1 MDYKS
6 ANSKAWDWE
15 AGHGSA
21 WARIASDD
29 DINAAAAGK
38 PRIRVTINKYVPL
51 SWIEPLKG
59 GNVLALAA
67 GGGQQAPALA
77 AFGCTATVLDISRKM
92 LEKDMEAAEKY
103 NLDIRCVQ
111 GDMEDLSAFRDK
123 EFRGIIN
130 PVSLNFIENIGKV
143 FQQENRVLETGG
155 RLIFGIANP
164 ALYIFD
170 DRLLGKGRMKV
181 KYTLPFSDTRS
192 LSRKEL
198 KKRIGKNDTVEFSHT
213 LETIIGGAADSGF
226 AIHGFF
232 SDTTS
237 FEPIDSYLQDCYIA
251 FLCIKV
257 RDL

>member
-21 WARIASDD
+21 WARMVCQD
-29 DINAAAAGK
+29 DIEKARNGH
-38 PRIRVTINKYVPL
+38 PGIRVTINKEVPE
-51 SWIEPLKG
+51 SWIEPLRG

-67 GGGQQAPALA
+67 GGGQQAPLFA
-77 AFGCTATVLDISRKM
+77 AYGCSTTVLDISRKM
-92 LEKDMEAAEKY
+92 LERDMEAKTAY
-103 NLDIRCVQ
+103 GLDIRCIQ

-130 PVSLNFIENIGKV
+130 PVSLNFIEDIRKV
-143 FQQENRVLETGG
+143 FREENRVLEDNG

-170 DRLLGKGRMKV
+170 DRLLEKGRMKV
-181 KYTLPFSDTRS
+181 KYTLPFSDTKS
-192 LSRKEL
+192 LSEKEL
-198 KKRIGKNDTVEFSHT
+198 RKRIGKNDTVEFSHT
-213 LETIIGGAADSGF
+213 LEDIIGGVTDSGF
-226 AIHGFF
+226 AIEGFF

-237 FEPIDSYLQDCYIA
+237 FEPVDSFLVDCYIA